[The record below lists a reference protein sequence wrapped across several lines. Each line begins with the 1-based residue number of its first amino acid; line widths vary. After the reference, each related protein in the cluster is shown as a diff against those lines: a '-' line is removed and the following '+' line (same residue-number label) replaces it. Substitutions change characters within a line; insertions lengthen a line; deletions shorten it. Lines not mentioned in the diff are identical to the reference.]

1 MEEEEGGWG
10 ARKEG
15 GLKPG
20 PTTGAK
26 TRPTLSVFTFF
37 LCVVEESFFFA
48 AAAVVVFF
56 FSFRFPPPAPRFSLS
71 AFGPLPHGSLLLGKH
86 RLVPNHSLKSMYS

>member
-26 TRPTLSVFTFF
+26 TRPTQSVFT
-37 LCVVEESFFFA
+37 
-48 AAAVVVFF
+48 VFF
-56 FSFRFPPPAPRFSLS
+56 
-71 AFGPLPHGSLLLGKH
+71 
-86 RLVPNHSLKSMYS
+86 V

>member
-26 TRPTLSVFTFF
+26 TRPTLSVFTVFF
-37 LCVVEESFFFA
+37 SCVVEESFFFSLLLSSSSA
-48 AAAVVVFF
+48 SFF
-56 FSFRFPPPAPRFSLS
+56 FSSTLSFFSPPAQWLS
-71 AFGPLPHGSLLLGKH
+71 SK
-86 RLVPNHSLKSMYS
+86 V